1 MNAPPA
7 AGTASAT
14 PPLAIIAGAGRLPA
28 EIAAAAAG
36 RGEGVSIL
44 PLKGFADADFSGFAQ
59 YPVNLIDPKGV
70 LRELERAGAGRVI
83 LAGAVHRP
91 GLGMVRTG
99 IQAVRHLEEIRN
111 VLEGGDDN
119 LLRGV
124 IVFLEKHG
132 YAVVGVRDV
141 APALMAPEGPLGH
154 LSPSAAELDSIAIG
168 RRALAAMG
176 PSDIGQGVVVAQ
188 KRVLAV
194 EAAEGTD
201 NMIRRVV
208 ALRRRGLLGRLLRHG
223 RPPVAEMAG
232 GVLVKA
238 AKPSQDFRADLPG
251 IGPRTVRLAR
261 KAGLAGIAIEA
272 GNVLILERE
281 ATIAAADAAGLFL
294 VGVR

>member
-1 MNAPPA
+1 M
-7 AGTASAT
+7 ST
-14 PPLAIIAGAGRLPA
+14 PPVAGVVSALPALAVIAGAGRLPA
-28 EIAAAAAG
+28 EIAAEAAK
-36 RGEGVSIL
+36 RGEAVAIL
-44 PLKGFADADFSGFAQ
+44 PLKGFADADFAGYAQ
-59 YPVNLIDPKGV
+59 YPVSLIDPKGV
-70 LRELERAGAGRVI
+70 LQELARAGAGRVV

-91 GLGMVRTG
+91 GLGMVRSG
-99 IQAVRHLEEIRN
+99 IQAVRHLDEIRN

-141 APALMAPEGPLGH
+141 APSLMAPVGPLGR
-154 LSPSAAELDSIAIG
+154 LSPSPAELEGIAVG

-176 PSDIGQGVVVAQ
+176 ADDIGQGVVVAQ

-201 NMIRRVV
+201 NMIRRV
-208 ALRRRGLLGRLLRHG
+208 ALLRRSGLLGRLLRHG
-223 RPPVAEMAG
+223 RPPVAEQDG

-238 AKPSQDFRADLPG
+238 AKPEQDFRADLPG
-251 IGPRTVRLAR
+251 IGPRTVRLAK

-272 GNVLILERE
+272 GNVLVLERD
-281 ATIAAADAAGLFL
+281 ATIAAADAANLFL
-294 VGVR
+294 VGV

>member
-1 MNAPPA
+1 MPSA
-7 AGTASAT
+7 AGAASAM

-28 EIAAAAAG
+28 EIAAAAAA
-36 RGEGVSIL
+36 RGESVAIL
-44 PLKGFADADFSGFAQ
+44 PVRGFADADFSGFAQ

-70 LRELERAGAGRVI
+70 LGELARAGARRVI

-91 GLGMVRTG
+91 GLGMISSG

-132 YAVVGVRDV
+132 YVVVGVRDV
-141 APALMAPEGPLGH
+141 APSLMAPEGRLGR
-154 LSPSAAELDSIAIG
+154 LSPGPAELEGIAIG
-168 RRALAAMG
+168 RHALAAMG
-176 PSDIGQGVVVAQ
+176 ADDIGQGVVVAQ
-188 KRVLAV
+188 RRVLAV

-201 NMIRRVV
+201 NMIRRVA
-208 ALRRRGLLGRLLRHG
+208 ALRRRGLIGRLLRHG
-223 RPPVAEMAG
+223 RPPVAELDG

-238 AKPSQDFRADLPG
+238 AKPQQDFRADLPG
-251 IGPRTVRLAR
+251 VGPRTVRLAR

-272 GNVLILERE
+272 GNVLVLERE
-281 ATIAAADAAGLFL
+281 ATIAAADAANLFL

>member
-1 MNAPPA
+1 M
-7 AGTASAT
+7 ST
-14 PPLAIIAGAGRLPA
+14 PPVAGVVSALPALAVIAGAGRLPA
-28 EIAAAAAG
+28 EIAAEAAK
-36 RGEGVSIL
+36 RGEAVAIL
-44 PLKGFADADFSGFAQ
+44 PLKGFADADFAGYAQ
-59 YPVNLIDPKGV
+59 YPVSLIDPKGV
-70 LRELERAGAGRVI
+70 LQELARAGAGRVV

-91 GLGMVRTG
+91 GLGMIRSG
-99 IQAVRHLEEIRN
+99 IQAVRHLDEIRN

-141 APALMAPEGPLGH
+141 APSLMAPVGPLGR
-154 LSPSAAELDSIAIG
+154 LSPSPAEIEGIAVG

-176 PSDIGQGVVVAQ
+176 ADDIGQGVVVAQ

-201 NMIRRVV
+201 NMIRRV
-208 ALRRRGLLGRLLRHG
+208 ALLRRSGLLGRLLRHG
-223 RPPVAEMAG
+223 RPPVAEQDG

-238 AKPSQDFRADLPG
+238 AKPEQDFRADLPG
-251 IGPRTVRLAR
+251 IGPRTVRLAK

-272 GNVLILERE
+272 GNVLVLERD
-281 ATIAAADAAGLFL
+281 ATIAAADAANLFL
-294 VGVR
+294 VGV

>member
-1 MNAPPA
+1 MSTPPA
-7 AGTASAT
+7 AGTLSAM
-14 PPLAIIAGAGRLPA
+14 PALAIVAGAGRLPA
-28 EIAAAAAG
+28 EIAAEAAG
-36 RGEGVSIL
+36 RGEAVVIL
-44 PLKGFADADFSGFAQ
+44 PLKGFADADFKGYAQ
-59 YPVNLIDPKGV
+59 YPVSLIDPKGV
-70 LRELERAGAGRVI
+70 LLELARAGAGRVI

-91 GLGMVRTG
+91 GLGMVRSG

-141 APALMAPEGPLGH
+141 APSLMAPTGTLGH
-154 LSPSAAELDSIAIG
+154 LSPGSAELEGIAIG

-201 NMIRRVV
+201 NMIRRVAV
-208 ALRRRGLLGRLLRHG
+208 LRRPGLIGRLLRHG
-223 RPPVAEMAG
+223 RPPVSEQEG

-238 AKPSQDFRADLPG
+238 AKPGQDFRADLPG
-251 IGPRTVRLAR
+251 IGPRTVRLAKR
-261 KAGLAGIAIEA
+261 AGLAGIAIEA
-272 GNVLILERE
+272 GNVLVLERE
-281 ATIAAADAAGLFL
+281 ATIAAADAANLFL
-294 VGVR
+294 VGV

>member
-1 MNAPPA
+1 V
-7 AGTASAT
+7 ST
-14 PPLAIIAGAGRLPA
+14 PPVAGVVSALPALAVIAGAGRLPA
-28 EIAAAAAG
+28 EIAAEAAK
-36 RGEGVSIL
+36 RGEAVAIL
-44 PLKGFADADFSGFAQ
+44 PLKGFADADFAGYAQ
-59 YPVNLIDPKGV
+59 YPVSLIDPKGV
-70 LRELERAGAGRVI
+70 LQELARAGAGRVV

-91 GLGMVRTG
+91 GLGMVRSG
-99 IQAVRHLEEIRN
+99 IQAVRHLDEIRN

-141 APALMAPEGPLGH
+141 APSLMAPVGPLGR
-154 LSPSAAELDSIAIG
+154 LSPSPAELEGIAVG

-176 PSDIGQGVVVAQ
+176 ADDIGQGVVVAQ

-201 NMIRRVV
+201 NMIRRV
-208 ALRRRGLLGRLLRHG
+208 ALLRRPGLLGRLLRHG
-223 RPPVAEMAG
+223 RPPVAEQDG

-238 AKPSQDFRADLPG
+238 AKPEQDFRADLPG
-251 IGPRTVRLAR
+251 IGPRTVRLAK

-272 GNVLILERE
+272 GNVLVLERD
-281 ATIAAADAAGLFL
+281 ATIAAADATNLFL
-294 VGVR
+294 VGV

>member
-1 MNAPPA
+1 MSTPPA
-7 AGTASAT
+7 AGTVSAM
-14 PPLAIIAGAGRLPA
+14 PALAVVAGAGRLPA
-28 EIAAAAAG
+28 EIAAEAAE
-36 RGEGVSIL
+36 RGEAVVIL
-44 PLKGFADADFSGFAQ
+44 PLKGFADADFAGYAQ
-59 YPVNLIDPKGV
+59 YPVSLIDPKGV
-70 LRELERAGAGRVI
+70 LQELARAGAGRVI

-91 GLGMVRTG
+91 GLGMVRSG

-141 APALMAPEGPLGH
+141 APSLMAPRGTLGH
-154 LSPSAAELDSIAIG
+154 LSPSAAELEGIAIG
-168 RRALAAMG
+168 QRALAAMG

-188 KRVLAV
+188 RRVLAV

-201 NMIRRVV
+201 NMIRRVAV
-208 ALRRRGLLGRLLRHG
+208 LRRLGLFGRLSRHG
-223 RPPVAEMAG
+223 RPPIAEQDG

-238 AKPSQDFRADLPG
+238 AKPGQDFRADLPS
-251 IGPRTVRLAR
+251 IGPRTVRLAK

-272 GNVLILERE
+272 GNVLVLERD
-281 ATIAAADAAGLFL
+281 ATIAAADAANLFL
-294 VGVR
+294 VGV